1 MKKALVLLILIVM
14 ATVGLTACRPE
25 TRFVTIAT
33 GGTGGPMNIIGVNIA
48 EILNANV
55 RHIQASATVTTASV
69 VNVQLLQKKEADIAF
84 AMNDVV
90 YYAYSGTEMFQ
101 TGKLDNLA
109 GMAALYPNFVQVFV
123 RADSPIQSIADL
135 RGRRVGVGA
144 AGSGSEV
151 SARQILNAHGI
162 TYNDIRPDFLSFAE
176 AAEGIRNN
184 TVDAAFLTSGL
195 PNSSL
200 MELATTTAIRFLPI
214 EAGVV
219 TSLAKD
225 FPFYFPIY
233 IPAGTYRG
241 QDAPV
246 ATAAVTAILVVRKD
260 LPEDLVFEMTRA
272 IFDNLATLQ
281 KSHSAAAMISLDR
294 VRNGMPLPLHPG
306 AERYFRQKGK

>member
-1 MKKALVLLILIVM
+1 LKRALIILTVLVM
-14 ATVGLTACRPE
+14 VTVSFTACRPE
-25 TRFVTIAT
+25 ARFITIAT

-48 EILNANV
+48 EILNAHV
-55 RHIQASATVTTASV
+55 RNIQASATVTTASV
-69 VNVQLLQKKEADIAF
+69 VNVQLLQQKEADIAF

-90 YYAYSGTEMFQ
+90 FYAFSGTEMFENE
-101 TGKLDNLA
+101 KLDNLA

-162 TYNDIRPDFLSFAE
+162 TYDDIRADFLSFAE
-176 AAEGIRNN
+176 AAEGIRNG

-200 MELATTTAIRFLPI
+200 MELATTTAIRFIPI

-219 TSLAKD
+219 SALATEY
-225 FPFYFPIY
+225 PFYFSID
-233 IPAGTYRG
+233 IPVGTYRG
-241 QDAPV
+241 QDTPI

-260 LPEDLVFEMTRA
+260 LPEDLVFDMTKA
-272 IFDNLATLQ
+272 IFDNLETLQ
-281 KSHSAAAMISLDR
+281 RSHSSAALISLDR
-294 VRNGMPLPLHPG
+294 IRNGMPIPLHPG

>member
-1 MKKALVLLILIVM
+1 LKKALVLLTILVM
-14 ATVGLTACRPE
+14 ATVVLTACRPE
-25 TRFVTIAT
+25 TRFITIAT

-48 EILNANV
+48 ELLNANV
-55 RHIQASATVTTASV
+55 RYIQAAATVTTASV
-69 VNVQLLQKKEADIAF
+69 VNMQLLQQKEADIAF

-90 YYAYSGTEMFQ
+90 FYAYSGTEMFQ
-101 TGKLDNLA
+101 AGKLDNLA
-109 GMAALYPNFVQVFV
+109 GLAALYPNFVQVFV

-176 AAEGIRNN
+176 AAEGIRNG

-200 MELATTTAIRFLPI
+200 MELATTVAIRLLPI

-219 TSLAKD
+219 TALAKD
-225 FPFYFPIY
+225 YPFYFPID

-241 QDAPV
+241 QDSPV

-260 LPEDLVFEMTRA
+260 LPEDLVFNMTRA
-272 IFDNLATLQ
+272 IFDNLETLQ
-281 KSHSAAAMISLDR
+281 RSHASAAHISLDR
-294 VRNGMPLPLHPG
+294 VRDGMPIPLHPG
-306 AERYFRQKGK
+306 AERYFRQKGR